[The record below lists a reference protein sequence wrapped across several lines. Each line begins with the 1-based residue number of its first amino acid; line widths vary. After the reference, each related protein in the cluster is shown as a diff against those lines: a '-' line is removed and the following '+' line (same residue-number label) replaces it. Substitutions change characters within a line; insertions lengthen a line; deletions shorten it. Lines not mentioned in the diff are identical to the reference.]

1 MFLIFDTE
9 TTGLP
14 KNYSAP
20 VSDTENW
27 PRMVQVAWQLHNKN
41 GRLIKSGNHIVKPD
55 GFTIPYNSEKI
66 HGISTQR
73 ALDEGIEL
81 SETLKDFME
90 SANEAE
96 FLVGHNIN
104 FDINIVGCEL
114 FRMGVENKLAEVKV
128 LDTMQFAIDYCQIP
142 GGRGGG
148 FKFPTLSELHQ
159 KLFGEPFEDA
169 HNAAA
174 DVEATT
180 RCFLEM
186 LNLKVIPQQ
195 EAALTDE
202 NWFFIKNN
210 RNDWMNLEVYQGDEA
225 FEETKKEEE
234 VQSVK
239 DIIKEAGK
247 VDIDTPFTHLH
258 CHSQFSVLQSTAS
271 ISKLV
276 NKAKEYGMPAVALT
290 DHGNMFGAFSF
301 VKEAAKAGIKPIV
314 GCEFYVTEDRTKQKF
329 TKDNPDRRNNQV
341 LFAKNKDG
349 YKNLIKL
356 CSIGHLEGNYAGYP
370 RIDKEVLVQYKEN
383 LIATTGG
390 IYGEIPN
397 LILNFGE
404 TQAEDAFKWWHE
416 QFGEDFYIQLMR
428 HGLPEEERVNEV
440 LLAFAEKY
448 GVKYIAAN
456 NSYYIDK
463 SDADAHDILLC
474 VKDGELQ
481 QTPIGRGR
489 GFRFGFPN
497 QEFYF
502 KSQDEMKKLFH
513 DLPEAIET
521 TNEIVEK
528 VEAYEL
534 KQPPIMPNFPLPE
547 GFEDADDYLRHIT
560 YEGAAKRYPE
570 MNDATRERI
579 DFELATIKKMGYP
592 GYFLIVADFLNQA
605 RDMGV
610 RVGPGRGSAAGSVV
624 AYCLKI
630 TDVDPIAFDLLFE
643 RFLNPDR
650 ISLPDI
656 DIDFDEDG
664 REKVMQWVVD
674 KYGADKVAQII
685 TFGSMAPKMAIRDV
699 ARVKDLDLGEANR
712 LAKMIPER
720 PGTSFKKAYKEVPE
734 LEEEKKSPNKL
745 VKETLETAEILEG
758 SIRNTGTHACGVIIG
773 RDPLTEHIPISSAR
787 DSAIPV
793 TQFDGGEVEDAGM
806 LKMDFLGLKTL
817 AIINDTLENI
827 QKSKGIDFDIDN
839 IPYDDKKTY
848 ELYANAE
855 TNGIFQF
862 ESDGMKKHLKALK
875 PNRFEDLIAMNALYR
890 PGPMEYIPS
899 FIARKHGQE
908 EVVYDLDDCEEY
920 LKETYGITVYQEQ
933 VMLLSQKLASFTKG
947 QADSLRKAMGK
958 KIFAMLEELK
968 PLFLEGGQKNGH
980 KKETLEKIWKD
991 WEAFASYAF
1000 NKSHST
1006 CYAYV
1011 SYRMAYLKAH
1021 YPPEFMAAVLSRN
1034 LNDIKKVGFFMEECR
1049 RMGTRVLGP
1058 DVNESQYKFAVNQ
1071 DGQIRFGLGA
1081 VKGVGEGAV
1090 QAILEEREANGP
1102 YTSIFDMARRINLK
1116 AANKKCFE
1124 SLALAGAF
1132 DSFAGIHRAQY
1143 FYDSNKDGQTL
1154 IEKALK
1160 FGNKVQENAAS
1171 SQHSLFGEES
1181 EVEMPEPEIAD
1192 CEPWSEMVQLNK
1204 EKEVTGM
1211 YISGHPLNDYKLE
1224 IQYFCSHRVMHL
1236 NQIEEFKGRTLTV
1249 AGMVTGVQHRTT
1261 KSGKPFGLV
1270 MLEGF
1275 NDASQIA
1282 LFGEDYL
1289 KNRHLLVD
1297 GFFLYVTGRVQ
1308 NRFNGEELEF
1318 KISSIQLLSEI
1329 RDKMAKSI
1337 TLSLPIGVVSEE
1349 FVQGFTSHVNQNP
1362 GNCSLSLNIFD
1373 PEDVTLK
1380 VRMPSK
1386 KYKVQL
1392 NNEFLDFLETI
1403 PELNYKLN

>member
-14 KNYSAP
+14 KDFKAP

-27 PRMVQVAWQLHNKN
+27 PRMVQLAWQLHDKN
-41 GRLIKSGNHIVKPD
+41 GKLVKAANHIIKPD

-73 ALDEGIEL
+73 ALDEGKDLRLVLDEFLESL
-81 SETLKDFME
+81 SQ
-90 SANEAE
+90 AE
-96 FLVGHNIN
+96 FIVGQNVT
-104 FDINIVGCEL
+104 FDINVLGCE
-114 FRMGVENKLAEVKV
+114 FYRNDIENNIAELEV
-128 LDTMQFAIDYCQIP
+128 LDTMNESVNYCAIP
-142 GGRGGG
+142 GGRGGS
-148 FKFPTLSELHQ
+148 FKFPTLSELHK
-159 KLFGEPFEDA
+159 KLFGEAFDGA

-174 DVEATT
+174 DVEATA
-180 RCFLEM
+180 RCFFEL
-186 LNLKVIPQQ
+186 LLLKVIPQ
-195 EAALTDE
+195 EKANLTDE
-202 NWFFIKNN
+202 NWFFIKNY
-210 RNDWMNLEVYQGDEA
+210 RKEWLNLEVYH
-225 FEETKKEEE
+225 EETTEVKEETQT
-234 VQSVK
+234 VQEIV
-239 DIIKEAGK
+239 KEAGK

-258 CHSQFSVLQSTAS
+258 CHSQFSVLQSTS
-271 ISKLV
+271 KISVLV
-276 NKAKEYGMPAVALT
+276 NKAKEYSMPAVALT

-301 VKEAAKAGIKPIV
+301 VKEATKADIKPIV

-329 TKDNPDRRNNQV
+329 TKDNPDRRNNLV
-341 LFAKNKDG
+341 LLAKNKTG

-356 CSIGHLEGNYAGYP
+356 CSIGHLEGSYAGYP
-370 RIDKEVLVQYKEN
+370 RIDKEALVQYKEH

-390 IYGEIPN
+390 LYSEIPN
-397 LILNFGE
+397 LILNYGE
-404 TQAEDAFKWWHE
+404 TQAEDVFQWWLD

-440 LLAFAEKY
+440 LLGFAKKY
-448 GVKYIAAN
+448 NVKYFAAN
-456 NSYYIDK
+456 NTYYIDK

-481 QTPIGRGR
+481 KTPIGRGR

-521 TNEIVEK
+521 TKEIVEK
-528 VEAYEL
+528 VEAYKL
-534 KQPPIMPNFPLPE
+534 TQDPIMPNFPLPE

-560 YEGAAKRYPE
+560 YEGAKKRYPE
-570 MNDATRERI
+570 MDDTTRERI

-592 GYFLIVADFLNQA
+592 GYFLIVQDFLNQA

-664 REKVMQWVVD
+664 REKVMAWVVD

-712 LAKMIPER
+712 LAKLIPER

-734 LEEEKKSPNKL
+734 LENEKKSPNKL

-817 AIINDTLENI
+817 AIINDTLDNI
-827 QKSKGIDFDIDN
+827 KQASGVDFDIDN
-839 IPYDDKKTY
+839 IPYDDSKTY
-848 ELYANAE
+848 ELYANGE
-855 TNGIFQF
+855 TNGVFQF

-908 EVVYDLDDCEEY
+908 KVEYDLADCEEY
-920 LKETYGITVYQEQ
+920 LQETYGITVYQEQ

-958 KIFAMLEELK
+958 KIFAMLEDLK
-968 PLFLEGGQKNGH
+968 PKFMEGGVNNGH
-980 KKETLEKIWKD
+980 PKETLEKIWKD

-1021 YPPEFMAAVLSRN
+1021 YPAEFMAAVLSRN

-1049 RMGTRVLGP
+1049 RMGTKVLGP
-1058 DVNESQYKFAVNQ
+1058 DVNESQYKFAVNK

-1090 QAILEEREANGP
+1090 QAIIEERQENGP
-1102 YTSIFDMARRINLK
+1102 YTSIFDMTSRINLR

-1132 DSFAGIHRAQY
+1132 DSFEGVHRAQY
-1143 FYDSNKDGQTL
+1143 FFEAPNETQNL
-1154 IEKALK
+1154 LEKALK
-1160 FGNKVQENAAS
+1160 FGAKVQESATS
-1171 SQHSLFGEES
+1171 TQHSLFGEADDIEI
-1181 EVEMPEPEIAD
+1181 PEPEIMD
-1192 CEPWSEMVQLNK
+1192 CEPWSEIVQLNK

-1224 IQYFCSHRVMHL
+1224 VTNFCSHRVANL
-1236 NQIEEFKGRTLTV
+1236 NQIEEFKARVLTV
-1249 AGMVTGVQHRTT
+1249 AGMVTGIQHRTT
-1261 KSGKPFGLV
+1261 KTGKPFGLLQ
-1270 MLEGF
+1270 LEGF
-1275 NDASQIA
+1275 NDSAQIA

-1289 KNRHLLVD
+1289 KFKHLLIE
-1297 GFFLYVTGRVQ
+1297 GFFLYVTGKVQ
-1308 NRFNGEELEF
+1308 TRFNGVDLEF
-1318 KISSIQLLSEI
+1318 KVMNIQLLSEI

-1337 TLSLPIGVVSEE
+1337 TLSLPVNQISPD
-1349 FVQGFTSHVNQNP
+1349 FVDGFTDRVNKNP
-1362 GNCSLSLNIFD
+1362 GNCTLSLNIFD

-1380 VRMPSK
+1380 IRMPSK
-1386 KYKVQL
+1386 KFKVQL
-1392 NNEFLDFLETI
+1392 SNEFLDFLEGV